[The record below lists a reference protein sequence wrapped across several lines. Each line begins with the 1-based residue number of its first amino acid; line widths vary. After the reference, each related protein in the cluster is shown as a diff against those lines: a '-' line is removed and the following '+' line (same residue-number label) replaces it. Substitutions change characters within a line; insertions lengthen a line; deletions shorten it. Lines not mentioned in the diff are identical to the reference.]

1 MSVAKNHE
9 QHHSRISCKVLPRL
23 AEKAAQRALSK
34 PNARTGAHIWILLDV
49 SVWLTLYVAVCYVY
63 CSLSGRIRRGYAG
76 HSPHERRAAAC
87 RRGCSCRWFEKCCSC
102 HMLPIPS
109 GLALLRTLVTKVVSR
124 VSQLK
129 INQDRKEAN
138 ATTKG
143 KKTKAKTQK
152 KAAPKKPAKKKAE
165 KVCKR
170 PAKKIKKPA
179 AAPPAHPADIQNEG
193 EEESSVAE
201 DPELTEHEAE
211 AAAAPSTKNKAPEA
225 KAKAKGKAP
234 KAKAKGKAKK
244 DTKSSKDR
252 GSPKP
257 KKKGKELSEAEPL
270 ACIVNVVR
278 SAAHGSCWKG
288 IVCIVGVCRQAEL
301 EMKIFI
307 KEYNRVGTH
316 NYRLMAYWSRHGFGL
331 SNVEDDHQAPSLHLK
346 A

>member
-1 MSVAKNHE
+1 
-9 QHHSRISCKVLPRL
+9 
-23 AEKAAQRALSK
+23 
-34 PNARTGAHIWILLDV
+34 
-49 SVWLTLYVAVCYVY
+49 
-63 CSLSGRIRRGYAG
+63 
-76 HSPHERRAAAC
+76 
-87 RRGCSCRWFEKCCSC
+87 
-102 HMLPIPS
+102 MLPIPS

-201 DPELTEHEAE
+201 DPELTEDEAE

-270 ACIVNVVR
+270 AC
-278 SAAHGSCWKG
+278 SQCSTFSCSWFL
-288 IVCIVGVCRQAEL
+288 L
-301 EMKIFI
+301 EGHCL
-307 KEYNRVGTH
+307 YC
-316 NYRLMAYWSRHGFGL
+316 WGL
-331 SNVEDDHQAPSLHLK
+331 SAGGVGNEDLHQGVQPRGHSQLQVDGLLVEAWLRIEQCRG
-346 A
+346 